1 MNDNQSISQTG
12 NAGGKELP
20 TGTRLEEFVI
30 ERVLGSGGFGITYLA
45 RDTSL
50 NRQVVI
56 KENLPSQF
64 AHRDT
69 TSLTVRPG
77 PSRED
82 ADNFQ
87 WSLEN
92 FSYEGEMLASLR
104 HPGIVAVLRR
114 FNAFG
119 TAYFVMPFVE
129 GVALDELIRE
139 RADTG
144 QMFSEAEL
152 KGWLPQ
158 ILDALAHLHERG
170 IYHRDIKPGNILIT
184 NDGIPVLIDF
194 GSARR
199 CLSERS
205 MTVIESPG
213 YTPFEQLESRGN
225 VGPWSDLYALGG
237 TLEKAITNATPPKVM
252 DRMRSDPRIPL
263 AERKDLPEYY
273 SPVFL
278 RAIDM
283 ALEIEE
289 KDRWQ
294 NAGEWLEV
302 LREKALMNPALA
314 AAPKQNPSVIY
325 VPPLPVNPPFP
336 ATPRQAPTIILPS
349 PMSRPHAGSAKKT
362 NLVSLAVAAFFV
374 LVVFAVTKSIFG
386 DEAETTSAQT
396 RNAEERIAQAEQEN
410 QKLIAQVKAREE
422 ADAKEAERQRAARVE
437 QERLAKIAQEKAQ
450 AEAEAKAA
458 IAARSKVGS
467 KAGEEKDFE
476 IAAGMKMT
484 FCWIPPG
491 EFLMGSP
498 VGEAGRDDDEHQH
511 RVTISKGFWLAKTEM
526 TQSQW
531 QAVMRNNPS
540 SLKGDDLPVESV
552 SWNDIASTGGFL
564 EKANRFAG
572 GEGRFSLPTEAQW
585 EYACRAG
592 TTGVYAG
599 NLDQMAWFAEN
610 SGMKTHPVSQKQ
622 ANAWGLQDMHGNV
635 WEWCADWHGPYP
647 DSVTNP
653 QGAPSGSYRVRRG
666 GSWGGHA
673 YHCRVADRG
682 RSYPAGSDGSV
693 GFRIA
698 RSSAP

>member
-213 YTPFEQLESRGN
+213 YTPFG
-225 VGPWSDLYALGG
+225 V
-237 TLEKAITNATPPKVM
+237 IFM
-252 DRMRSDPRIPL
+252 
-263 AERKDLPEYY
+263 
-273 SPVFL
+273 
-278 RAIDM
+278 
-283 ALEIEE
+283 
-289 KDRWQ
+289 
-294 NAGEWLEV
+294 
-302 LREKALMNPALA
+302 
-314 AAPKQNPSVIY
+314 PSV
-325 VPPLPVNPPFP
+325 
-336 ATPRQAPTIILPS
+336 ARWRKPS
-349 PMSRPHAGSAKKT
+349 P
-362 NLVSLAVAAFFV
+362 
-374 LVVFAVTKSIFG
+374 
-386 DEAETTSAQT
+386 T
-396 RNAEERIAQAEQEN
+396 R
-410 QKLIAQVKAREE
+410 L
-422 ADAKEAERQRAARVE
+422 
-437 QERLAKIAQEKAQ
+437 L
-450 AEAEAKAA
+450 
-458 IAARSKVGS
+458 
-467 KAGEEKDFE
+467 
-476 IAAGMKMT
+476 
-484 FCWIPPG
+484 
-491 EFLMGSP
+491 
-498 VGEAGRDDDEHQH
+498 
-511 RVTISKGFWLAKTEM
+511 
-526 TQSQW
+526 
-531 QAVMRNNPS
+531 
-540 SLKGDDLPVESV
+540 
-552 SWNDIASTGGFL
+552 
-564 EKANRFAG
+564 
-572 GEGRFSLPTEAQW
+572 
-585 EYACRAG
+585 
-592 TTGVYAG
+592 
-599 NLDQMAWFAEN
+599 
-610 SGMKTHPVSQKQ
+610 
-622 ANAWGLQDMHGNV
+622 
-635 WEWCADWHGPYP
+635 
-647 DSVTNP
+647 
-653 QGAPSGSYRVRRG
+653 RR
-666 GSWGGHA
+666 
-673 YHCRVADRG
+673 
-682 RSYPAGSDGSV
+682 
-693 GFRIA
+693 
-698 RSSAP
+698 

>member
-1 MNDNQSISQTG
+1 MNLNTQKQECDHGQ
-12 NAGGKELP
+12 ALP
-20 TGTRLEEFVI
+20 PGTRLEEFVI
-30 ERVLGSGGFGITYLA
+30 EKVLGSGGFGITYLA
-45 RDTSL
+45 EDTAL
-50 NRQVVI
+50 GRQVVI
-56 KENLPSQF
+56 KENLPVQF
-64 AHRDT
+64 CFRDPN
-69 TSLTVRPG
+69 SLTVAPRH
-77 PSRED
+77 SQSD
-82 ADNFQ
+82 DTDNFQ

-92 FSYEGEMLASLR
+92 FSKEAAMLASLH
-104 HPGIVAVLRR
+104 HPGIVQVLRS
-114 FNAFG
+114 FQACG
-119 TAYFVMPFVE
+119 TAYFVMPYVE
-129 GVALDELIRE
+129 GITLEDLLQSRQQGGQSFTEQELQGLLERVLAALD
-139 RADTG
+139 
-144 QMFSEAEL
+144 
-152 KGWLPQ
+152 
-158 ILDALAHLHERG
+158 HLHTRG

-194 GSARR
+194 GSARQR
-199 CLSERS
+199 LSERS

-237 TLEKAITNATPPKVM
+237 TLEKAITNSTPPKVM
-252 DRMRSDPRIPL
+252 DRMRRDPRIPL
-263 AERKDLPEYY
+263 SERKDLPKYY
-273 SPVFL
+273 SPAFL
-278 RAIDM
+278 RAIDI
-283 ALEIEE
+283 ALEVEE

-294 NAGEWLEV
+294 NAGEWV
-302 LREKALMNPALA
+302 NALREKAAVNPPCA
-314 AAPKQNPSVIY
+314 AAPKQNPSVID
-325 VPPLPVNPPFP
+325 VPPLPVNPPFQV
-336 ATPRQAPTIILPS
+336 TPKQAPTIFLPS
-349 PMSRPHAGSAKKT
+349 PTSLPSTGSTK
-362 NLVSLAVAAFFV
+362 NSNIISWAVAAFLV
-374 LVVFAVTKSIFG
+374 LIVFAVGKSIFG
-386 DEAETTSAQT
+386 DEATSAQT
-396 RNAEERIAQAEQEN
+396 RNAEERIALAEQEN

-422 ADAKEAERQRAARVE
+422 ADAKEAERQRAARAE

-450 AEAEAKAA
+450 AETEANAA
-458 IAARSKVGS
+458 MVARTQVGI

-484 FCWIPPG
+484 FCWILPG

-511 RVTISKGFWLAKTEM
+511 RVTISKGFWLAKTEV

-647 DSVTNP
+647 DTVTNP